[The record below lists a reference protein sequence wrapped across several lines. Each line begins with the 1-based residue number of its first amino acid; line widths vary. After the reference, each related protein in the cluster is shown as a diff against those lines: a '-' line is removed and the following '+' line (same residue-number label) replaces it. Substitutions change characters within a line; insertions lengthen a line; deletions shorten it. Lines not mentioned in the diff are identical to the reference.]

1 MTKQFKVG
9 IYAPSATLVTAS
21 ITGGTVA
28 GADVFLGTATYGSS
42 ATPFYANN
50 SGSVSIGNKLT
61 WNGSTLSIGDTSSG
75 TVGLSAPANPSAS
88 NIAIYAGAS
97 AYSSASIAPFRV
109 DYAGNLFSS
118 SANLSGGSAN
128 FTNGASVSG
137 NRITTIADKFTAL
150 TGVVTSSELI
160 NLVSDETGSGNIVF
174 NTSPSF
180 VTPNIGNATGS
191 VSYASNSASLNNIAG
206 SSYAQLSSAN
216 FTSASVGSNPIYTK
230 STAPYQP
237 QTFFYTGSVAV
248 YTSSSRFYNDTGGT
262 RSIISVRASVGSAP
276 TGSAMLIDVRKNGTS
291 ASNTIF
297 TGSSISIPATSFTSG
312 ASTSFNSGSS
322 LTTNDYLTVAI
333 SQVGSTAAGSDLTV
347 QVNWS

>member
-1 MTKQFKVG
+1 V
-9 IYAPSATLVTAS
+9 
-21 ITGGTVA
+21 
-28 GADVFLGTATYGSS
+28 
-42 ATPFYANN
+42 
-50 SGSVSIGNKLT
+50 
-61 WNGSTLSIGDTSSG
+61 
-75 TVGLSAPANPSAS
+75 
-88 NIAIYAGAS
+88 
-97 AYSSASIAPFRV
+97 
-109 DYAGNLFSS
+109 
-118 SANLSGGSAN
+118 
-128 FTNGASVSG
+128 
-137 NRITTIADKFTAL
+137 
-150 TGVVTSSELI
+150 
-160 NLVSDETGSGNIVF
+160 LVSDETGSGNLVF

-322 LTTNDYLTVAI
+322 LAPNDYLTVAI